1 MGNGRKEGRRRVRLT
16 LHPEQHGARQLHA
29 QYGDR
34 LVCVRYR
41 YDEQRRK
48 RFKTVELIVEEKAWA
63 PAAPP
68 GAAEQLVGLRIAAAE
83 VTLRERVKQAGGWWD
98 AQRQVWELRY
108 ERAVALGLTGR
119 IVGTRGERS
128 V

>member
-1 MGNGRKEGRRRVRLT
+1 MFNTRIRLT
-16 LHPEQHGARQLHA
+16 LHPGQNGAKQLQA

-41 YDEQRRK
+41 SDEHQQK
-48 RFKTVELIVEEKAWA
+48 RFKTVELIVEEREWR
-63 PAAPP
+63 PD
-68 GAAEQLVGLRIAAAE
+68 GGQWTNERLVGVQIAARE
-83 VTLRERVKQAGGWWD
+83 VELRGRIKQAGGRWD

-108 ERAVALGLTGR
+108 EQAVALGVTER
-119 IVGTRGERS
+119 IVKAEDARH